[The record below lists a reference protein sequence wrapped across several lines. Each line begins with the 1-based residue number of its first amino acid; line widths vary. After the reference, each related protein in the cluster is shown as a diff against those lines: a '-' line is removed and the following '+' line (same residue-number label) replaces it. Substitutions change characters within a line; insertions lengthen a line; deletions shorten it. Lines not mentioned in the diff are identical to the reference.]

1 MQLKIKELK
10 LWKKKKNTIKKDDD
24 DYLILNCSS
33 LTKLM
38 HLWVDC
44 FMDVDESDYYVV
56 PTCYS
61 CVIKV
66 GKTCFLKPCDCM
78 ELFTQKEPFIYFD
91 FSGTNRELDL
101 IIRSISVTKEG
112 FEIIKVKKEVISRIL
127 NSYFKHNVIGAY
139 MDSMKVESSPHNKF
153 LITINLIPAFE
164 LISKA
169 KRQIQYEIDYNKSM
183 EMRLVDNR
191 VLRICF

>member
-1 MQLKIKELK
+1 MFMDEEVNNNI
-10 LWKKKKNTIKKDDD
+10 IKKSND
-24 DYLILNCSS
+24 DYLLVHCSS

-78 ELFTQKEPFIYFD
+78 ELFTQKEPFVNCN
-91 FSGTNRELDL
+91 FSGTNRELNL
-101 IIRSISVTKEG
+101 TITSISVTKKG
-112 FEIIKVKKEVISRIL
+112 FKIIEVKKEVISRIL
-127 NSYFKHNVIGAY
+127 TSYFKHNVIGSY
-139 MDSMKVESSPHNKF
+139 TDSLKVESSPHNKF
-153 LITINLIPAFE
+153 IITINLIPGFG

>member
-1 MQLKIKELK
+1 MEE
-10 LWKKKKNTIKKDDD
+10 KKNTIKKDDD
-24 DYLILNCSS
+24 EYLILDCSS

-78 ELFTQKEPFIYFD
+78 ELFTQKEPFINFD

-112 FEIIKVKKEVISRIL
+112 FEIIKVEKDVISRIL
-127 NSYFKHNVIGAY
+127 TSYFNHNVIGSY
-139 MDSMKVESSPHNKF
+139 TDSLKVESSPHNKF
-153 LITINLIPAFE
+153 IITINLIPGFG

-183 EMRLVDNR
+183 EMRLIGDR
-191 VLRICF
+191 VLRLCF

>member
-1 MQLKIKELK
+1 MEE
-10 LWKKKKNTIKKDDD
+10 KKNTIKKDDD

-112 FEIIKVKKEVISRIL
+112 FEIIKVKKDVISRIL
-127 NSYFKHNVIGAY
+127 TSYFKHNVIGAY

>member
-1 MQLKIKELK
+1 MNNIIIGNEE
-10 LWKKKKNTIKKDDD
+10 
-24 DYLILNCSS
+24 YLLLHCSS

-44 FMDVDESDYYVV
+44 FMDVDESDYYVD
-56 PTCYS
+56 PTGYS

-78 ELFTQKEPFIYFD
+78 ELFTQKEPFVNCN
-91 FSGTNRELDL
+91 FSGTNRELNL
-101 IIRSISVTKEG
+101 TITSISVTKKG
-112 FEIIKVKKEVISRIL
+112 FEIIEVKKEVISRIL
-127 NSYFKHNVIGAY
+127 TSYFNHNVIGSY
-139 MDSMKVESSPHNKF
+139 MDSLKVESSPHNKF
-153 LITINLIPAFE
+153 IITINLIPGFG

-183 EMRLVDNR
+183 EMRLVNNR

>member
-1 MQLKIKELK
+1 MNMNNIIIGNEE
-10 LWKKKKNTIKKDDD
+10 
-24 DYLILNCSS
+24 YLLLHCSS

-44 FMDVDESDYYVV
+44 FMDVDESDYYVN

-66 GKTCFLKPCDCM
+66 GKTCFLKPRDCM
-78 ELFTQKEPFIYFD
+78 ELFTQKEPFVNCN
-91 FSGTNRELDL
+91 FSGTNRELNL
-101 IIRSISVTKEG
+101 TITSISVTKKG
-112 FEIIKVKKEVISRIL
+112 FEIIDVKKEVISRIL
-127 NSYFKHNVIGAY
+127 TSYFNHNVIGSY
-139 MDSMKVESSPHNKF
+139 MDSLKVEASPHNKF
-153 LITINLIPAFE
+153 LITINLIPGFG

>member
-1 MQLKIKELK
+1 MEE
-10 LWKKKKNTIKKDDD
+10 KKNTIKKDDD

-112 FEIIKVKKEVISRIL
+112 FEIIRVKKEVISRIL

>member
-1 MQLKIKELK
+1 MVMDKEENNNNI
-10 LWKKKKNTIKKDDD
+10 KKKNDE
-24 DYLILNCSS
+24 YLLVHSSS

-66 GKTCFLKPCDCM
+66 GKTCFLKPCDCR
-78 ELFTQKEPFIYFD
+78 ELFTQKEPFIFCD
-91 FSGTNRELDL
+91 FSGSNREMILV
-101 IIRSISVTKEG
+101 IESIHVTKEN
-112 FEIIKVKKEVISRIL
+112 FQIIAVKKDVISRIL
-127 NSYFKHNVIGAY
+127 ISYFKHNVIGSY
-139 MDSMKVESSPHNKF
+139 MDSLKVESSPHNKF
-153 LITINLIPAFE
+153 IITINLIPGFG

-183 EMRLVDNR
+183 EMRLIGDR

>member
-1 MQLKIKELK
+1 MNMNNIIIGNEE
-10 LWKKKKNTIKKDDD
+10 
-24 DYLILNCSS
+24 YLLLHCSS

-78 ELFTQKEPFIYFD
+78 ELFTQKEPFINFD

-127 NSYFKHNVIGAY
+127 TSYFKHNVIGSH
-139 MDSMKVESSPHNKF
+139 MDSLKVESSLDNKF
-153 LITINLIPAFE
+153 IITINLIPGFG

>member
-1 MQLKIKELK
+1 MEE
-10 LWKKKKNTIKKDDD
+10 KKNTIKKDDD

-44 FMDVDESDYYVV
+44 FMDVDESDYYVD

>member
-1 MQLKIKELK
+1 MNMNNIIIGNEE
-10 LWKKKKNTIKKDDD
+10 
-24 DYLILNCSS
+24 YLLLHCSS

-44 FMDVDESDYYVV
+44 FMDVDESDYYVD
-56 PTCYS
+56 PTGYS

-78 ELFTQKEPFIYFD
+78 ELFTQKEPFVYCN